1 MMLNDDVS
9 WGGADNT
16 GNHDSA
22 KRNPH
27 GRYKVRRTDSLIMQ
41 TVGYW
46 KADAARTCQEI
57 RNHGRNRR
65 ILLHDS
71 DFRGK
76 FRIVQHL
83 GTQNVPKR
91 PEACVHSK
99 KTHPR
104 PSNVCFVIKQNIR
117 NIRIPWDIGGLTI
130 FAIRFHERHSNGQ
143 RFSELRSSRKV
154 LQCLQLSACLYPSLQ
169 YIYILQAHLAAYITN
184 IIRDILF

>member
-1 MMLNDDVS
+1 MHDVS
-9 WGGADNT
+9 WGGVDNT

-27 GRYKVRRTDSLIMQ
+27 GRYKVRRTNSLIH
-41 TVGYW
+41 
-46 KADAARTCQEI
+46 ADCRILKDRCRGNLPEI

-91 PEACVHSK
+91 PEACVHGK

-143 RFSELRSSRKV
+143 RFSELRSSWKV
-154 LQCLQLSACLYPSLQ
+154 LQCLQLSACLHPSLQ
-169 YIYILQAHLAAYITN
+169 YIYILQAHLAAYVTN

>member
-1 MMLNDDVS
+1 MHDVS
-9 WGGADNT
+9 WGGVDNT

-22 KRNPH
+22 KRNPCD
-27 GRYKVRRTDSLIMQ
+27 RYKVRRTDSLIMQ

-46 KADAARTCQEI
+46 KADAAGTCQEI
-57 RNHGRNRR
+57 RNHGKKRR

-91 PEACVHSK
+91 PEACVHGK

-143 RFSELRSSRKV
+143 GIVMARDSRNYEAPGKFSNVYSFRLVCIQVCNTSTFCKPIS
-154 LQCLQLSACLYPSLQ
+154 Q
-169 YIYILQAHLAAYITN
+169 HT
-184 IIRDILF
+184 